1 MGSISRAVIFQNL
14 LWARFLRGNREFVSL
29 LLAPWQILI
38 YLPQHGRRKFGWTR
52 GRLLFHLRGICRQP
66 FSHCPTKTQPKSFD
80 WGEVNNS
87 TIFHFRDRPSI
98 ICLIVWERDY
108 GVLGKAF
115 NFTFE
120 VRDPLLPPISRQILR
135 RAFIKIWKR
144 GILSRQQPTSFES
157 PTILNLNLSPSWW
170 FPFLFIPIKGNRK
183 NINRFYLFLFF
194 CFFN

>member
-87 TIFHFRDRPSI
+87 TIFHFRDGPSI
-98 ICLIVWERDY
+98 IFLIVWERDY

-115 NFTFE
+115 NFIFE

-144 GILSRQQPTSFES
+144 GILSRQQRAAADFIRESHHFKFKSFPKLVIS
-157 PTILNLNLSPSWW
+157 
-170 FPFLFIPIKGNRK
+170 FPFHSD
-183 NINRFYLFLFF
+183 
-194 CFFN
+194 